1 MSNVRASDTRV
12 SNLLVFSFLLVCLL
26 PFELAW
32 DLLARLFRLVLA
44 NENFSGEPYSS
55 SCVF

>member
-32 DLLARLFRLVLA
+32 DLLARFFRLVLA
-44 NENFSGEPYSS
+44 NERRMVSPF
-55 SCVF
+55 C

>member
-44 NENFSGEPYSS
+44 NERPT
-55 SCVF
+55 

>member
-1 MSNVRASDTRV
+1 MNFSNRSIDMSNVRASDTRV

-44 NENFSGEPYSS
+44 NERRT
-55 SCVF
+55 